1 MDYRQRENI
10 DTILTDFENKHKKE
24 LDQYY
29 PRGYCGADKI
39 GRPIYIERCGNL
51 NPTKFWETI
60 DEPTLY
66 KMYYQDFEKVL
77 KHIMMAQSVINNKQ
91 IQHSLFILDLKD
103 LAISNLTKQVYGIIQ
118 MAG

>member
-1 MDYRQRENI
+1 M
-10 DTILTDFENKHKKE
+10 
-24 LDQYY
+24 
-29 PRGYCGADKI
+29 CGADKI

-66 KMYYQDFEKVL
+66 KCYYQDFEKVL

-91 IQHSLFILDLKD
+91 I
-103 LAISNLTKQVYGIIQ
+103 
-118 MAG
+118 